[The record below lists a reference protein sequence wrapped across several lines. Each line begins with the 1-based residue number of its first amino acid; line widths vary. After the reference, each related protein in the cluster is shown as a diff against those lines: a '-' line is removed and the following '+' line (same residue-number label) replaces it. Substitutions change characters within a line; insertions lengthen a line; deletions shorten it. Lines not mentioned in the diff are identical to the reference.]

1 MQRGLSK
8 SVKKVVVKNHLQG
21 LNESENAK
29 IASSSV
35 SDPKLTTDE
44 VDSVIKEFDSEVSK
58 KGLDSVS
65 KDYGVSNI
73 TKELSEIA
81 RFKRENEI
89 EFSSIMEGSRIASTL
104 KKFGAGL
111 PEFEEFLDSVY
122 ARSLEKGYTPN
133 EIISQSSK
141 LQALEKKY
149 GMGYDALRTSFDDLG
164 KALSS
169 KKKEKGDLESEI
181 AQVSKKKSDLLV
193 RHSLD
198 EQKIQDYVNAKQQLS
213 TFGFDIVDIQNVKNL
228 LIALKN
234 EKFEAKDILNK
245 LNSFEDLQSQKA
257 KIQQEVKKMR
267 EDLESNKKELE
278 ALEAT
283 SNQKL
288 KALDEKYTKQKQ
300 DIEAYSELRALGV
313 DGKRI
318 LAWDQIMRSANLDY
332 GVVEGELRN
341 QNNLKNLEDRTS
353 AKIKELVAEEIK
365 LTESISELRKEKEN
379 IETSIQTVKESALA
393 GIEDLRSKI
402 LESIASL
409 SSKAEVDLQE
419 SAHAGQKSIQDLR
432 NSTEEQIKQV
442 TQTVLSEVKSTTVE
456 LQSSTTEFSK
466 ELKDS
471 ISQAS
476 TEIKSVGLA
485 LEAGEKIGKY
495 RNILPLL
502 QLIDGN
508 GTQDESEA
516 LIAMWNLSSRFNA
529 WLENQY
535 PGEKREISEPLTR
548 LLESINNEIQRV
560 GGA

>member
-1 MQRGLSK
+1 VQRGLSK